1 MCGERLRED
10 KRPRGES
17 SPEPIVLERVMT
29 GEVFTAVLGKAERK
43 KEETTE
49 PVESGVTVQG
59 SPATQ
64 DASVS
69 ADYSNQAN
77 DWMARASA
85 AMELKK
91 YAKAIE
97 FLDRVLEL
105 SPRDPRGWYKKGVCL
120 AMLGNHVD
128 AIRCYEKAIEENP
141 EDARLWFM
149 KGKSQTETK
158 SFVDALFSMDRS
170 LEIRPEFTE
179 AWHSKGG
186 LLEVL
191 GKIAEAYASFSET
204 LRLNPD
210 HAEAR
215 IRRNNAEAVLINKGL
230 QTLIAGTTSW
240 SDLPGSMRYDARSGP
255 STSRIALISQAEDAM
270 SENRLEESLYL
281 YDQALAL
288 DDSDSFLW
296 REKGNIL
303 SKMGRHRR
311 ASECYQRSASLA
323 GQAPQI
329 PREVEREELPSTGQ
343 AESHEASPTAS
354 APNDDIYDSELATE
368 EAEETVQ
375 GLPQQETLTG
385 PDTVYEETAVGTPQ
399 SDGMGEAEIG
409 AEDVSRLE
417 RKIDEIVSSG
427 DESPPTEAEDEEAF
441 ISSKLRVKSAK
452 EKELLSTHVKGF
464 DEALGGGI
472 PKGHTVIVAGAA
484 GTMKSSLAF
493 SILFNQALKRGR
505 MGLYVTLDQN
515 TGSLIA
521 QASSLGM
528 EYERVR
534 KSLRIFDMAYIKSHT
549 SRTKE
554 QWMNMLY
561 TQVKKLKKKLDL
573 DFIVIDSLD
582 ALLTLGEFESKRSRV
597 FRLFEWLRQL
607 DVTTF
612 VVCERPDFVIGG
624 NVIQSKTV
632 EDFLA
637 DGILHLRLHLV
648 NDVDVQRRIRCL
660 KMREANHSTG
670 YMALSWDDGS
680 FNVTRV
686 VRR

>member
-29 GEVFTAVLGKAERK
+29 GEVFTAVLGKAERE

>member
-1 MCGERLRED
+1 MCGVRLIEK
-10 KRPRGES
+10 KRSSEES
-17 SPEPIVLERVMT
+17 SPEPVVLERVMT
-29 GEVFTAVLGKAERK
+29 GEVFTAVLGKAGPK
-43 KEETTE
+43 KEEAAE
-49 PVESGVTVQG
+49 PVESGVTVQE
-59 SPATQ
+59 SPAMQ

-69 ADYSNQAN
+69 ADCSDQVD

-105 SPRDPRGWYKKGVCL
+105 SPRDPQGWYKKGVCL
-120 AMLGNHVD
+120 AKLGNHVD
-128 AIRCYEKAIEENP
+128 AIGCYEKAIEENP

-149 KGKSQTETK
+149 KGRSQRETK

-170 LEIRPEFTE
+170 LEIRPDFTE
-179 AWHSKGG
+179 AWHSKGE
-186 LLEVL
+186 LLGVL
-191 GKIAEAYASFSET
+191 GKIAEAYASFSEA

-210 HAEAR
+210 YTEAR
-215 IRRNNAEAVLINKGL
+215 IRRNDAEAVLINKGM

-240 SDLPGSMRYDARSGP
+240 SDLPASMRYDARSGP

-288 DDSDSFLW
+288 DASDSFLW
-296 REKGNIL
+296 REKGNVL

-311 ASECYQRSASLA
+311 ASECYQRSASVA
-323 GQAPQI
+323 GQAPQA
-329 PREVEREELPSTGQ
+329 PRKVEREELPSPGQ

-354 APNDDIYDSELATE
+354 APNDDTHDSEAAAE
-368 EAEETVQ
+368 EAEET
-375 GLPQQETLTG
+375 
-385 PDTVYEETAVGTPQ
+385 AVRTPQ
-399 SDGMGEAEIG
+399 SDGTGEDRIG
-409 AEDVSRLE
+409 AENVSRLQ
-417 RKIDEIVSSG
+417 RKIDEIVSSE
-427 DESPPTEAEDEEAF
+427 DESPPTEAENEEVF
-441 ISSKLRVKSAK
+441 ISSRLKVKSAK
-452 EKELLSTHVKGF
+452 EKELLPTYVKGF

-472 PKGHTVIVAGAA
+472 PKGHTVIVAGGA

-493 SILFNQALKRGR
+493 SILFNNAMERGR

-515 TGSLIA
+515 TSSLIA

-528 EYERVR
+528 RYERAR
-534 KSLRIFDMAYIKSHT
+534 KLLRIFDMAHIKSHT
-549 SRTKE
+549 SRTRE

-561 TQVKKLKKKLDL
+561 TQIKRLRNKFEL

-582 ALLTLGEFESKRSRV
+582 ALLTLGEVENKRSRV

-607 DVTTF
+607 GVTTL

-624 NVIQSKTV
+624 NVIQSKSM

-637 DGILHLRLHLV
+637 DGIIHLRLHLV

-680 FNVTRV
+680 FNVTRA

>member
-69 ADYSNQAN
+69 ADYSNQAG

-191 GKIAEAYASFSET
+191 GKIAEAYASFSEA

-210 HAEAR
+210 HTEAR
-215 IRRNNAEAVLINKGL
+215 TRRNNAEAVLTNKGL

-281 YDQALAL
+281 YDQALGL

-296 REKGNIL
+296 REKGNVL

>member
-1 MCGERLRED
+1 
-10 KRPRGES
+10 
-17 SPEPIVLERVMT
+17 
-29 GEVFTAVLGKAERK
+29 
-43 KEETTE
+43 
-49 PVESGVTVQG
+49 
-59 SPATQ
+59 
-64 DASVS
+64 
-69 ADYSNQAN
+69 
-77 DWMARASA
+77 MARASA

-91 YAKAIE
+91 YAKAVE

-105 SPRDPRGWYKKGVCL
+105 SPRDSRGWYKKGVCL

-158 SFVDALFSMDRS
+158 SFLDALFSMDKS
-170 LEIRPEFTE
+170 IETRPDFTE

-191 GKIAEAYASFSET
+191 GKIAEAYASFSEA

-210 HAEAR
+210 HTEAR

-240 SDLPGSMRYDARSGP
+240 NDLPGSMRYDARSGP
-255 STSRIALISQAEDAM
+255 SISKIALISQAEDAL
-270 SENRLEESLYL
+270 SRNQFEESLYL
-281 YDQALAL
+281 YDQALGL

-296 REKGNIL
+296 REKGNVL

-311 ASECYQRSASLA
+311 AMECYQRSASTA
-323 GQAPQI
+323 GRAAQA

-343 AESHEASPTAS
+343 AEPHEASPTAS
-354 APNDDIYDSELATE
+354 APNDDICDSELATE
-368 EAEETVQ
+368 EPEETVQ

-385 PDTVYEETAVGTPQ
+385 LDTVYEETAVGTPP
-399 SDGMGEAEIG
+399 SDGVGEDEIG
-409 AEDVSRLE
+409 AENVLRLQ
-417 RKIDEIVSSG
+417 RKIDEIISSG
-427 DESPPTEAEDEEAF
+427 DKSPPTEAEDEEAF
-441 ISSKLRVKSAK
+441 ISSKLKVKSAK

-582 ALLTLGEFESKRSRV
+582 ALLTLGEIESKRSRV

-670 YMALSWDDGS
+670 YMAVSWDDGS

>member
-1 MCGERLRED
+1 MCGQRLRED
-10 KRPRGES
+10 KRSQGDF
-17 SPEPIVLERVMT
+17 SPEPVVLERVMT
-29 GEVFTAVLGKAERK
+29 GEVFTAVLGKAEPK
-43 KEETTE
+43 KEETIE
-49 PVESGVTVQG
+49 PVESGVTAQG
-59 SPATQ
+59 SLAMQ

-69 ADYSNQAN
+69 ADHSNQAD

-91 YAKAIE
+91 YDKAIE

-149 KGKSQTETK
+149 KGRSQRETK
-158 SFVDALFSMDRS
+158 SFVDALFSMDKS
-170 LEIRPEFTE
+170 LEIRPDFTE
-179 AWHSKGG
+179 AWYSKGG
-186 LLEVL
+186 VLEVL

-210 HAEAR
+210 HTEAR
-215 IRRNNAEAVLINKGL
+215 IRRDDAEMALTNKGL
-230 QTLIAGTTSW
+230 QTLIAGITSW
-240 SDLPGSMRYDARSGP
+240 NDLPSGMRYDARSGP

-281 YDQALAL
+281 YDQALSL

-296 REKGNIL
+296 REKGDVL
-303 SKMGRHRR
+303 SRMGRRRR
-311 ASECYQRSASLA
+311 AMECYQRSASIA
-323 GQAPQI
+323 GQAAQTPY
-329 PREVEREELPSTGQ
+329 EAEREELPSTGR
-343 AESHEASPTAS
+343 AECHEASPTGR
-354 APNDDIYDSELATE
+354 APDDDTYDSEVATE
-368 EAEETVQ
+368 EV
-375 GLPQQETLTG
+375 
-385 PDTVYEETAVGTPQ
+385 EETAVGTPQ
-399 SDGMGEAEIG
+399 SDGPGEDEIDAES
-409 AEDVSRLE
+409 VSRLE
-417 RKIDEIVSSG
+417 RKIDEIVSSE
-427 DESPPTEAEDEEAF
+427 DESPPTEAEDEEVF
-441 ISSKLRVKSAK
+441 ISSKLRVKPAK
-452 EKELLSTHVKGF
+452 QKELLLTYVKGF

-472 PKGHTVIVAGAA
+472 PRGHTVIIAGAP

-493 SILFNQALKRGR
+493 SILFNQALERGR

-515 TGSLIA
+515 TSSLIA

-561 TQVKKLKKKLDL
+561 TQVKRLKKKLDL

-582 ALLTLGEFESKRSRV
+582 ALLTLGELEYKRSRV

-607 DVTTF
+607 GVTTF

-624 NVIQSKTV
+624 NVIQSKSA

-670 YMALSWDDGS
+670 YMALSRDDGS

>member
-1 MCGERLRED
+1 MCGKRLREGE
-10 KRPRGES
+10 RPRGEPY
-17 SPEPIVLERVMT
+17 PEPVVLERVMT
-29 GEVFTAVLGKAERK
+29 GEVFTAVLGKAEPK

-59 SPATQ
+59 GPAMQ

-69 ADYSNQAN
+69 ADRSSQVD
-77 DWMARASA
+77 DWMARANA

-105 SPRDPRGWYKKGVCL
+105 LPTDPGGWYKKGVCL

-149 KGKSQTETK
+149 KGRSQRETE
-158 SFVDALFSMDRS
+158 SFMDALFSMDRS
-170 LEIRPEFTE
+170 LEIRPDFTE

-191 GKIAEAYASFSET
+191 GKIAEAYASFSEA
-204 LRLNPD
+204 LKLNPD
-210 HAEAR
+210 HTEAR

-240 SDLPGSMRYDARSGP
+240 SDLPGSMRYDVRSGP

-296 REKGNIL
+296 REKGNVL

-311 ASECYQRSASLA
+311 ASECYQRSASVA

-329 PREVEREELPSTGQ
+329 PYEAEREELPSPGQ
-343 AESHEASPTAS
+343 AESPEASPTAGTR
-354 APNDDIYDSELATE
+354 NDDMHDSEAA
-368 EAEETVQ
+368 AEEVEETAQ
-375 GLPQQETLTG
+375 GLPPQETLTG
-385 PDTVYEETAVGTPQ
+385 PDTKCEEAEVGTPP
-399 SDGMGEAEIG
+399 SDGPGEDRIG
-409 AEDVSRLE
+409 AENVLRLQ
-417 RKIDEIVSSG
+417 RKMDEIVSSR
-427 DESPPTEAEDEEAF
+427 DESPPTEAENEETF
-441 ISSKLRVKSAK
+441 ISSRLKVKSAK
-452 EKELLSTHVKGF
+452 EKELLPTYVKGF

-493 SILFNQALKRGR
+493 SILFNNALERGR

-515 TGSLIA
+515 TSSLIA

-528 EYERVR
+528 RYERVR
-534 KSLRIFDMAYIKSHT
+534 KLLRIFDMAHIKSRM
-549 SRTKE
+549 SRTRE

-561 TQVKKLKKKLDL
+561 TQIKRLRDKFDL

-582 ALLTLGEFESKRSRV
+582 ALLTLGEVENKRSKV

-607 DVTTF
+607 GVTTL
-612 VVCERPDFVIGG
+612 VVSERPDFVIGG
-624 NVIQSKTV
+624 NVIQSMSM

-637 DGILHLRLHLV
+637 DGIIHLRLHLV

-660 KMREANHSTG
+660 KMREANHGTG

-680 FNVTRV
+680 FNVTTA
-686 VRR
+686 VRS

>member
-1 MCGERLRED
+1 M
-10 KRPRGES
+10 
-17 SPEPIVLERVMT
+17 MT
-29 GEVFTAVLGKAERK
+29 GEVFTAVLGKAERE

-191 GKIAEAYASFSET
+191 GKIAEAYASFSEA

-210 HAEAR
+210 HTEAR
-215 IRRNNAEAVLINKGL
+215 TRRNNAEAVLTNKGL